1 MRWGIA
7 GIVAMMLAG
16 CDGAGDPSRQAEH
29 SIDPATGETV
39 MTIPDKRGAATLRAG
54 PSVPVALPQGFSLF
68 PGTRVTNNA
77 RFTRADG
84 EGTLVTFTADAPAKD
99 ILAHYRREAE
109 AAGFA
114 ITLEHEAA
122 GSLLLI
128 AERERDGARLAVT
141 VTEGAPTSG
150 QLVFSAFGSE

>member
-1 MRWGIA
+1 
-7 GIVAMMLAG
+7 MLAG
-16 CDGAGDPSRQAEH
+16 CGGAGESSRQAEH
-29 SIDPATGETV
+29 SIDPATGETR
-39 MTIPDKRGAATLRAG
+39 MTIPDKGGAATLRAG
-54 PSVPVALPQGFSLF
+54 PSVPVSMPEGFSLF

-84 EGTLVTFTADAPAKD
+84 EGSLVTFTADAPAKD
-99 ILAHYRREAE
+99 ILAHYRHEAE

-128 AERERDGARLAVT
+128 GERKRDSARLAVT
-141 VTEGAPTSG
+141 ATKGAPTTG
-150 QLVFSAFGSE
+150 QLVLSAFRPE